1 MEPTYLYPHD
11 PDEPIEAFPPYS
23 SSEFCPRCSSHQI
36 ETRNYATKTGCAVG
50 AIAGISL
57 SIASYARGAR
67 VGSSSGMFGG
77 SLGIAL
83 GGIAAIV
90 LDALASG
97 AAGCTTGITIGQIV
111 DRTLLRNH
119 KCHQCGHTFNTH

>member
-1 MEPTYLYPHD
+1 MEPTYLYTHD

-23 SSEFCPRCSSHQI
+23 SSEFCPRCHSHQI

-50 AIAGISL
+50 AIAGISV
-57 SIASYARGAR
+57 SIAGCIRGAR
-67 VGSSSGMFGG
+67 VGSIGMFGG
-77 SLGIAL
+77 SLGMAL
-83 GGIAAIV
+83 GGIAGAV

-97 AAGCTTGITIGQIV
+97 AAGCATGITLGQIV
-111 DRTLLRNH
+111 DRVIFRNH